1 MRILLADDH
10 ALFRDGVASLV
21 SAWGHE
27 VVGQASNGEDAVALA
42 DRLRPDLVLMDVRMP
57 GLSGLA
63 ATQRIHTDHPEVAI
77 VMLTVSEDEG
87 DLFTAIKA
95 GAQGYLLKNLEG
107 AQLRSMLEAVA
118 RGEAAITPATAA
130 RIIDEL
136 LRADR
141 LYVPVDPDRLTDR
154 EVDVLRLV
162 TQGLR
167 NKEIAS
173 RLGITENTA
182 KFHLKNILEKLHAQ
196 SRTELAARAVR
207 EGLIPTD

>member
-27 VVGQASNGEDAVALA
+27 VVGQASNGADAVELA

-63 ATQRIHTDHPEVAI
+63 ATQRIRTDHPEVAI
-77 VMLTVSEDEG
+77 VMLTVSEDED

-95 GAQGYLLKNLEG
+95 GAQGYLLKNLES

-130 RIIDEL
+130 RIIDEF
-136 LRADR
+136 LRTDR
-141 LYVPVDPDRLTDR
+141 PHLPVDPDRLTDR

-207 EGLIPTD
+207 EGLIPAD